1 MKYITLKL
9 SIYSMILLSTI
20 LFSCNEEPPVRSG
33 DGIRITNSAT
43 ITYNDYL
50 TAVNDVGTHHNECMD
65 TLYNKLLRIKNEIDP
80 HPQDSINDF
89 IYNEVINFAEDKN
102 YDLSYIDSMEVNI
115 YATLSDYLNS
125 NLDITEEAFN
135 MLSDLDSVFNEYVDE
150 NMTLVQFNQ
159 YCDSEIPVAYSL
171 DSLIEKYIVGAT
183 LMVAKYTIN
192 YWTSN

>member
-1 MKYITLKL
+1 MYGHI
-9 SIYSMILLSTI
+9 
-20 LFSCNEEPPVRSG
+20 
-33 DGIRITNSAT
+33 
-43 ITYNDYL
+43 
-50 TAVNDVGTHHNECMD
+50 
-65 TLYNKLLRIKNEIDP
+65 YNKLLRIKNEIDP

-125 NLDITEEAFN
+125 NPDITEEAFN